1 MEPELRPEVE
11 PSYIA
16 WCDALRMH
24 TRFGGR
30 QFRVGDI
37 HWSYGPGGEER
48 HELGDPQVRWLPGLS
63 DWVERMFEIPVTKVI
78 VSKGAYG
85 RWQVAAD
92 TSDDELVSQSATT
105 MLEAAGRL
113 CIQLTHGQL

>member
-1 MEPELRPEVE
+1 MQDLRPEVE
-11 PSYIA
+11 QSYIA

-24 TRFGGR
+24 TRWGGK

-37 HWSYGPGGEER
+37 TWSYGPGGNER

-63 DWVERMFEIPVTKVI
+63 DWVERLFEIPVTKVM
-78 VSKGAYG
+78 VSKGADG
-85 RWQVAAD
+85 QWQVGAV
-92 TSDDELVSQSATT
+92 TSDDKQASYSAGT